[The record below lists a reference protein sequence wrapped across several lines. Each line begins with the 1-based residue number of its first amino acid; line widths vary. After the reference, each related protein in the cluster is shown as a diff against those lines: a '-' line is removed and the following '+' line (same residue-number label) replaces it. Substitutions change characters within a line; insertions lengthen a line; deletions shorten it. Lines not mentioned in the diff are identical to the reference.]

1 MVRYSSVP
9 SWNGDP
15 LLVFDV
21 DFNVVFIM
29 DDMDKNV
36 TLSVEI
42 AGVPFKNPLVAA
54 SGTFGFG
61 GEYDELY
68 DVGCLGGISSKG
80 LTLHPKDGN
89 EGIRV
94 WETASGMMNSV
105 GLQNPGIDEFIDTGI
120 AQMRQFGN
128 VLIAN
133 MGGHSMEDYV
143 AGAAKLSNADI
154 DMLELNI
161 SCPNVKSGGM
171 AFGIKAEVAREVVK
185 AVRDVCHKPLIVK
198 LSPNAENIVDMAMA
212 CEDAGADALSLVNTF
227 QAMAI
232 DIHKRKP
239 VFNNVYAGLSGAAI
253 KPIALRMVHA
263 VCQKVRVPV
272 FGMGGVYTAEDVLEF
287 VMAGATAVQ
296 IGTVNFNNPLAG
308 RDILDALVRLCQQEG
323 ISNISEVRGV
333 C

>member
-1 MVRYSSVP
+1 MSDTV
-9 SWNGDP
+9 
-15 LLVFDV
+15 
-21 DFNVVFIM
+21 
-29 DDMDKNV
+29 K
-36 TLSVEI
+36 LSVEI
-42 AGVPFKNPLVAA
+42 AGVPFKNPIIAA

-61 GEYDELY
+61 EEYHELY

-105 GLQNPGIDEFIDTGI
+105 GLQNPGVEAFIDHGI
-120 AQMRQFGN
+120 SQMRRFGN

-133 MGGHSMEDYV
+133 MGGHSMEDYIT
-143 AGAAKLSNADI
+143 GATMLSNADI

-171 AFGIKAEVAREVVK
+171 AFGIKADVAREVVT
-185 AVRDVCHKPLIVK
+185 AVRKVCHKPLIVK
-198 LSPNAENIVDMAMA
+198 LSPNAENIVDMAIA
-212 CEDAGADALSLVNTF
+212 CEEAGADVLSLVNTF

-253 KPIALRMVHA
+253 KPIALRMVHS
-263 VCQKVRVPV
+263 VCKKVHVPV
-272 FGMGGVYTAEDVLEF
+272 IGIGGIYTAEDILEF
-287 VMAGATAVQ
+287 VMAGAAAVQ
-296 IGTVNFNNPLAG
+296 IGTVNFNNPMAG
-308 RDILDALVRLCQQEG
+308 REILNNLSQLCQKEG
-323 ISNISEVRGV
+323 IADINEIRGI

>member
-1 MVRYSSVP
+1 MD
-9 SWNGDP
+9 N
-15 LLVFDV
+15 DV
-21 DFNVVFIM
+21 N
-29 DDMDKNV
+29 
-36 TLSVEI
+36 LSVEI
-42 AGVPFKNPLVAA
+42 AGVPFRNPLIAA

-61 GEYDELY
+61 EEYNELY
-68 DVGCLGGISSKG
+68 DVGCLGGICSKG

-105 GLQNPGIDEFIDTGI
+105 GLQNPGVEAFVKSGI
-120 AQMRQFGN
+120 AQMRRFGN

-133 MGGHSMEDYV
+133 MGGHSMDDYIT
-143 AGAAKLSNADI
+143 GAAMLSDADI

-171 AFGIKAEVAREVVK
+171 AFGIKAEVAKEVVSE
-185 AVRDVCHKPLIVK
+185 VRKVCRKPLIVK
-198 LSPNAENIVDMAMA
+198 LSPNAENIVEMALA
-212 CEDAGADALSLVNTF
+212 CEAAGADALSLVNTF

-232 DIHKRKP
+232 DIRKRKP

-263 VCQKVRVPV
+263 VCKQVHVPV
-272 FGMGGVYTAEDVLEF
+272 IGIGGIYTAEDVLEF
-287 VMAGATAVQ
+287 VMAGAAAVQ
-296 IGTVNFNNPLAG
+296 LGTVNFNNPLAG
-308 RDILDALVRLCQQEG
+308 REVLDSLVELCRREGVADI
-323 ISNISEVRGV
+323 NTVRGI

>member
-1 MVRYSSVP
+1 MSDTV
-9 SWNGDP
+9 
-15 LLVFDV
+15 
-21 DFNVVFIM
+21 
-29 DDMDKNV
+29 K
-36 TLSVEI
+36 LSVEI
-42 AGVPFKNPLVAA
+42 AGVPFKNPIIAA

-61 GEYDELY
+61 EEYHELY

-105 GLQNPGIDEFIDTGI
+105 GLQNPGVEAFIDHGI
-120 AQMRQFGN
+120 AQMRRFGN

-133 MGGHSMEDYV
+133 MGGHSMEDYIT
-143 AGAAKLSNADI
+143 GATMLSDADI

-171 AFGIKAEVAREVVK
+171 AFGIKAEVAREVVT
-185 AVRDVCHKPLIVK
+185 AVRKVCHKPLIVK
-198 LSPNAENIVDMAMA
+198 LSPNAENIVDMAIA
-212 CEDAGADALSLVNTF
+212 CEEAGADVLSLVNTF

-253 KPIALRMVHA
+253 KPIALRMVHS
-263 VCQKVRVPV
+263 VCKKVHVPV
-272 FGMGGVYTAEDVLEF
+272 IGIGGIYTAEDILEF
-287 VMAGATAVQ
+287 VMAGAAAVQ
-296 IGTVNFNNPLAG
+296 IGTVNFNNPMAG
-308 RDILDALVRLCQQEG
+308 REILNNLSQLCQKEG
-323 ISNISEVRGV
+323 IADINEIRSI

>member
-1 MVRYSSVP
+1 MD
-9 SWNGDP
+9 N
-15 LLVFDV
+15 DV
-21 DFNVVFIM
+21 N
-29 DDMDKNV
+29 
-36 TLSVEI
+36 LSVEV
-42 AGVPFKNPLVAA
+42 AGVPFKNPLIAA

-61 GEYDELY
+61 EEYHELY

-80 LTLHPKDGN
+80 LTLHPQDGN
-89 EGIRV
+89 DGIRV

-105 GLQNPGIDEFIDTGI
+105 GLQNPGVEAFIASGI
-120 AQMRQFGN
+120 AQMRRFGN

-143 AGAAKLSNADI
+143 TGASMLSSSGI

-171 AFGIKAEVAREVVK
+171 AFGIKAEVAEEVVR
-185 AVRDVCHKPLIVK
+185 AVRAVCSKPLIVK
-198 LSPNAENIVDMAMA
+198 LSPNAENIVEMALA
-212 CEDAGADALSLVNTF
+212 CERAGADALSLVNTF

-232 DIHKRKP
+232 DIRKRKP

-263 VCQKVRVPV
+263 VCMQVHVPV
-272 FGMGGVYTAEDVLEF
+272 IGIGGLYTAEDVLEF
-287 VMAGATAVQ
+287 IMAGAAAVQ
-296 IGTVNFNNPLAG
+296 LGTIHFNNPLAG
-308 RDILDALVRLCQQEG
+308 REVLENLSLLCRREG
-323 ISNISEVRGV
+323 IADINEIRGI

>member
-1 MVRYSSVP
+1 MSDTV
-9 SWNGDP
+9 
-15 LLVFDV
+15 
-21 DFNVVFIM
+21 
-29 DDMDKNV
+29 K
-36 TLSVEI
+36 LSVEI
-42 AGVPFKNPLVAA
+42 AGVPFKNPIIAA

-61 GEYDELY
+61 EEYHELY

-105 GLQNPGIDEFIDTGI
+105 GLQNPGVEAFIDHGI
-120 AQMRQFGN
+120 AQMRRFGN

-133 MGGHSMEDYV
+133 MGGHSMEDYIT
-143 AGAAKLSNADI
+143 GATMLSDADI

-171 AFGIKAEVAREVVK
+171 AFGIKAEVAREVVT
-185 AVRDVCHKPLIVK
+185 AVRKVCHKPLIVK
-198 LSPNAENIVDMAMA
+198 LSPNAENIVDMAIA
-212 CEDAGADALSLVNTF
+212 CEEAGADALSLVNTF

-253 KPIALRMVHA
+253 KPIALRMVHS
-263 VCQKVRVPV
+263 VSKKVHVPV
-272 FGMGGVYTAEDVLEF
+272 IGIGGIYTAEDILEF
-287 VMAGATAVQ
+287 VMAGAAAVQ
-296 IGTVNFNNPLAG
+296 IGTVNFNNPMAG
-308 RDILDALVRLCQQEG
+308 RDILNNLSQLCQKEG
-323 ISNISEVRGV
+323 IADINEIRGI

>member
-1 MVRYSSVP
+1 MME
-9 SWNGDP
+9 
-15 LLVFDV
+15 
-21 DFNVVFIM
+21 NV
-29 DDMDKNV
+29 N
-36 TLSVEI
+36 LSVKV
-42 AGVPFKNPLVAA
+42 AGVSFKNPIIAA

-61 GEYDELY
+61 DEYNELY
-68 DVGCLGGISSKG
+68 NVGCLGGISSKG
-80 LTLHPKDGN
+80 LTLHGKDGN

-105 GLQNPGIDEFIDTGI
+105 GLQNPGVEHFIQEGI
-120 AQMRQFGN
+120 AQMRRFGN

-133 MGGHSMEDYV
+133 MGGHSMDDYIT
-143 AGAAKLSNADI
+143 GASMLSNADI

-171 AFGIKAEVAREVVK
+171 AFGIKADVAREVVTE
-185 AVRDVCHKPLIVK
+185 VRKVCTKPLMVK
-198 LSPNAENIVDMAMA
+198 LSPNAENIVDMALA

-253 KPIALRMVHA
+253 KPIALRMVHS
-263 VCQKVRVPV
+263 VCKNVKVPV
-272 FGMGGVYTAEDVLEF
+272 VGMGGIYTAEDVLEF
-287 VMAGATAVQ
+287 IMAGAQAVQ

-308 RDILDALVRLCQQEG
+308 RIILDDLVRLCVKEG
-323 ISNISEVRGV
+323 IADINEIRGV
-333 C
+333 CL

>member
-1 MVRYSSVP
+1 ME
-9 SWNGDP
+9 
-15 LLVFDV
+15 
-21 DFNVVFIM
+21 NV
-29 DDMDKNV
+29 N
-36 TLSVEI
+36 LSVKV
-42 AGVPFKNPLVAA
+42 AGVSFKNPIIAA

-61 GEYDELY
+61 EEYNEMY
-68 DVGCLGGISSKG
+68 NVGCLGGISSKG
-80 LTLHPKDGN
+80 LTLQGKDGN

-105 GLQNPGIDEFIDTGI
+105 GLQNPGVEHFIQEGI
-120 AQMRQFGN
+120 AQMRRFGN

-133 MGGHSMEDYV
+133 MGGHSMDDYIT
-143 AGAAKLSNADI
+143 GASMLSNADI

-185 AVRDVCHKPLIVK
+185 EVRKVCSKPLMVK
-198 LSPNAENIVDMAMA
+198 LSPNAENIVDMALA
-212 CEDAGADALSLVNTF
+212 CEEAGADALSLVNTF

-253 KPIALRMVHA
+253 KPIALRMVHS
-263 VCQKVRVPV
+263 VCKNVKVPV
-272 FGMGGVYTAEDVLEF
+272 VGMGGIYTAEDVLEF
-287 VMAGATAVQ
+287 IMAGAEAVQ

-308 RDILDALVRLCQQEG
+308 REILDDLVRLCEKEG
-323 ISNISEVRGV
+323 IADINEIRGI
-333 C
+333 CL

>member
-1 MVRYSSVP
+1 MME
-9 SWNGDP
+9 
-15 LLVFDV
+15 
-21 DFNVVFIM
+21 NV
-29 DDMDKNV
+29 N
-36 TLSVEI
+36 LSVKV
-42 AGVPFKNPLVAA
+42 AGVSFKNPIIAA

-61 GEYDELY
+61 EEYNELY
-68 DVGCLGGISSKG
+68 NVGCLGGISSKG
-80 LTLHPKDGN
+80 LTLHGKDGN

-105 GLQNPGIDEFIDTGI
+105 GLQNPGVEHFIQEGI
-120 AQMRQFGN
+120 AQMRRFGN

-133 MGGHSMEDYV
+133 MGSHSMDDYIT
-143 AGAAKLSNADI
+143 GASMLSNADI

-171 AFGIKAEVAREVVK
+171 AFGIKADVAREVVTE
-185 AVRDVCHKPLIVK
+185 VRKVCTKPLMVK
-198 LSPNAENIVDMAMA
+198 LSPNAENIVDMALA

-253 KPIALRMVHA
+253 KPIALRMVHS
-263 VCQKVRVPV
+263 VCKNVKVPV
-272 FGMGGVYTAEDVLEF
+272 VGMGGIYTAEDVLEF
-287 VMAGATAVQ
+287 IMAGAQAVQ

-308 RDILDALVRLCQQEG
+308 RIILDDLVRLCVKEG
-323 ISNISEVRGV
+323 IADINEIRGV
-333 C
+333 CL

>member
-1 MVRYSSVP
+1 MSDIV
-9 SWNGDP
+9 N
-15 LLVFDV
+15 
-21 DFNVVFIM
+21 
-29 DDMDKNV
+29 
-36 TLSVEI
+36 LSVEI
-42 AGVPFKNPLVAA
+42 TGVPFKNPLIAA

-61 GEYDELY
+61 EEYHELY

-105 GLQNPGIDEFIDTGI
+105 GLQNPGIEAFIASGI
-120 AQMRQFGN
+120 AQMRRFDN

-133 MGGHSMEDYV
+133 MGGHSMDDYV
-143 AGAAKLSNADI
+143 TGAAMLSEADI

-171 AFGIKAEVAREVVK
+171 AFGINAEVAKEVVTE
-185 AVRDVCHKPLIVK
+185 VRKVCHKPLIVK
-198 LSPNAENIVDMAMA
+198 LSPNAENIVEMALA
-212 CEDAGADALSLVNTF
+212 CESAGADALSLVNTF

-232 DIHKRKP
+232 DIRKRKP

-263 VCQKVRVPV
+263 VCQKVQVPV
-272 FGMGGVYTAEDVLEF
+272 IGIGGIYTAEDVVEF
-287 VMAGATAVQ
+287 IMAGASAVQ

-308 RDILDALVRLCQQEG
+308 REILNELIQLCQSEG
-323 ISNISEVRGV
+323 ISDINEIRGV

>member
-1 MVRYSSVP
+1 MNNNVNLAVKVASV
-9 SWNGDP
+9 D
-15 LLVFDV
+15 
-21 DFNVVFIM
+21 
-29 DDMDKNV
+29 
-36 TLSVEI
+36 
-42 AGVPFKNPLVAA
+42 FKNPLIAA

-61 GEYDELY
+61 EEYNELY
-68 DVGCLGGISSKG
+68 DVGILGGISSKG

-105 GLQNPGIDEFIDTGI
+105 GLQNPGVEAFIDHGI
-120 AQMRQFGN
+120 AQMRRFGN

-133 MGGHSMEDYV
+133 MGGHSMEDYIT
-143 AGAAKLSNADI
+143 GATMLSNADI

-171 AFGIKAEVAREVVK
+171 AFGIKADVAKEVVGE
-185 AVRDVCHKPLIVK
+185 VRKVCAKPLVVK
-198 LSPNAENIVDMAMA
+198 LSPNAENIVDMALA
-212 CEDAGADALSLVNTF
+212 CEEAGADALSLVNTF

-253 KPIALRMVHA
+253 KPIALRMVHS
-263 VCQKVRVPV
+263 VCKQVHVPV
-272 FGMGGVYTAEDVLEF
+272 IGIGGIYTAEDVVEF
-287 VMAGATAVQ
+287 VMAGAAAVQ

-308 RDILDALVRLCQQEG
+308 ADILNNLLQLCQKEG
-323 ISNISEVRGV
+323 ITDINEIRGI

>member
-1 MVRYSSVP
+1 MSDTV
-9 SWNGDP
+9 
-15 LLVFDV
+15 
-21 DFNVVFIM
+21 
-29 DDMDKNV
+29 K
-36 TLSVEI
+36 LSVKI
-42 AGVPFKNPLVAA
+42 AGVPFKNPIIAA

-61 GEYDELY
+61 EEYHELY

-105 GLQNPGIDEFIDTGI
+105 GLQNPGVEAFIDHGI
-120 AQMRQFGN
+120 AQMRRFGN

-133 MGGHSMEDYV
+133 MGGHSMEDYIT
-143 AGAAKLSNADI
+143 GATMLSDADI

-171 AFGIKAEVAREVVK
+171 AFGIKAEVAREVVT
-185 AVRDVCHKPLIVK
+185 AVRKVCHKPLIVK
-198 LSPNAENIVDMAMA
+198 LSPNAENIVDMAIA
-212 CEDAGADALSLVNTF
+212 CEEAGADALSLVNTF

-253 KPIALRMVHA
+253 KPIALRMVHS
-263 VCQKVRVPV
+263 VCKKVHVPV
-272 FGMGGVYTAEDVLEF
+272 IGIGGIYTAEDILEF
-287 VMAGATAVQ
+287 VMAGAAAVQ
-296 IGTVNFNNPLAG
+296 IGTVNFNNPMAG
-308 RDILDALVRLCQQEG
+308 RDILNNLSQLCQKEG
-323 ISNISEVRGV
+323 IADINEIRGI

>member
-1 MVRYSSVP
+1 MSDIV
-9 SWNGDP
+9 N
-15 LLVFDV
+15 
-21 DFNVVFIM
+21 
-29 DDMDKNV
+29 
-36 TLSVEI
+36 LSVEI
-42 AGVPFKNPLVAA
+42 TGVPFKNPLIAA

-61 GEYDELY
+61 EEYHELY

-105 GLQNPGIDEFIDTGI
+105 GLQNPGIEAFIASGI
-120 AQMRQFGN
+120 AQMRRFDN

-133 MGGHSMEDYV
+133 MGGHSMDDYV
-143 AGAAKLSNADI
+143 TGAAMLSEANI

-171 AFGIKAEVAREVVK
+171 AFGIKAEVAKEVVTE
-185 AVRDVCHKPLIVK
+185 VRKVCHKPLIVK
-198 LSPNAENIVDMAMA
+198 LSPNAENIVEMALA
-212 CEDAGADALSLVNTF
+212 CESAGADALSLVNTF

-232 DIHKRKP
+232 DIRKRKP

-263 VCQKVRVPV
+263 VCQKVQVPV
-272 FGMGGVYTAEDVLEF
+272 IGIGGIYTAEDVVEF
-287 VMAGATAVQ
+287 IMAGASAVQ

-308 RDILDALVRLCQQEG
+308 REILNELIQLCQSEG
-323 ISNISEVRGV
+323 ISDINEIRGV

>member
-1 MVRYSSVP
+1 MME
-9 SWNGDP
+9 
-15 LLVFDV
+15 
-21 DFNVVFIM
+21 NV
-29 DDMDKNV
+29 N
-36 TLSVEI
+36 LSVKV
-42 AGVPFKNPLVAA
+42 AGVSFKNPIIAA

-61 GEYDELY
+61 DEYNELY
-68 DVGCLGGISSKG
+68 NVGCLGGISSKG
-80 LTLHPKDGN
+80 LTLHGKDGN

-105 GLQNPGIDEFIDTGI
+105 GLQNPGVEHFIQEGI
-120 AQMRQFGN
+120 AQMRRFVN

-133 MGGHSMEDYV
+133 MGGHSMDDYIT
-143 AGAAKLSNADI
+143 GASMLSNADI

-185 AVRDVCHKPLIVK
+185 EVRKVCAKPLMVK
-198 LSPNAENIVDMAMA
+198 LSPNAENIVDMALA
-212 CEDAGADALSLVNTF
+212 CEEAGADALSLVNTF

-253 KPIALRMVHA
+253 KPIALRMVHS
-263 VCQKVRVPV
+263 VCKNVKVPV
-272 FGMGGVYTAEDVLEF
+272 VGMGGIYTAEDVLEF
-287 VMAGATAVQ
+287 IMAGAQAVQ

-308 RDILDALVRLCQQEG
+308 RIILDDLVRLCVKEG
-323 ISNISEVRGV
+323 IADINEIRGV
-333 C
+333 CL

>member
-1 MVRYSSVP
+1 MNNKVNLAVK
-9 SWNGDP
+9 
-15 LLVFDV
+15 V
-21 DFNVVFIM
+21 
-29 DDMDKNV
+29 
-36 TLSVEI
+36 
-42 AGVPFKNPLVAA
+42 AGVDFKNPLIAA

-61 GEYDELY
+61 EEYNELY

-105 GLQNPGIDEFIDTGI
+105 GLQNPGVEAFIDHGI
-120 AQMRQFGN
+120 AQMRRFGN

-133 MGGHSMEDYV
+133 MGGHSMEDYIT
-143 AGAAKLSNADI
+143 GATMLSAADI

-171 AFGIKAEVAREVVK
+171 AFGIKADVAREVVT
-185 AVRDVCHKPLIVK
+185 AVRKVCHKPLVVK
-198 LSPNAENIVDMAMA
+198 LSPNAENIVEMAMA
-212 CEDAGADALSLVNTF
+212 CEEAGADALSLVNTF

-253 KPIALRMVHA
+253 KPIALRMVHS
-263 VCQKVRVPV
+263 VCKQVHVPV
-272 FGMGGVYTAEDVLEF
+272 IGIGGIYTAEDVVEF
-287 VMAGATAVQ
+287 IMAGAQAVQ
-296 IGTVNFNNPLAG
+296 IGTVNFNNPIVGAEILNDLA
-308 RDILDALVRLCQQEG
+308 RLCQKEG
-323 ISNISEVRGV
+323 ISDINEIRGI